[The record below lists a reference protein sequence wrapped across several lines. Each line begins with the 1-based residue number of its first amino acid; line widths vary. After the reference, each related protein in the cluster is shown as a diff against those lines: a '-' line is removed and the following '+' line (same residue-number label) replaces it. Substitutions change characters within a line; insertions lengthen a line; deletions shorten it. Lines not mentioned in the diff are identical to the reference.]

1 MIGAFITI
9 EGLEGVGK
17 STCISFVKEFIANE
31 GHKVI
36 ITREPGGTL
45 LGEKIRKLIL
55 ESKAGTLSAETETML
70 MFAARAHHLNLVI
83 LPALQ
88 NGSWVISDRFT
99 DATFAYQG
107 GGRNV
112 SMDWLDSLQ
121 NYIQNGLEPDL
132 TLLLDAPPKIGL
144 NRISNRDLDYF
155 EDESESFYKKVRN
168 IYLDL
173 AKNQKNRIKIIDASA
188 SIKSVNLQIIT
199 VLKQFIAQYK
209 QLSND

>member
-1 MIGAFITI
+1 
-9 EGLEGVGK
+9 
-17 STCISFVKEFIANE
+17 
-31 GHKVI
+31 
-36 ITREPGGTL
+36 
-45 LGEKIRKLIL
+45 
-55 ESKAGTLSAETETML
+55 
-70 MFAARAHHLNLVI
+70 
-83 LPALQ
+83 
-88 NGSWVISDRFT
+88 
-99 DATFAYQG
+99 
-107 GGRNV
+107 
-112 SMDWLDSLQ
+112 MDWLDSLQ